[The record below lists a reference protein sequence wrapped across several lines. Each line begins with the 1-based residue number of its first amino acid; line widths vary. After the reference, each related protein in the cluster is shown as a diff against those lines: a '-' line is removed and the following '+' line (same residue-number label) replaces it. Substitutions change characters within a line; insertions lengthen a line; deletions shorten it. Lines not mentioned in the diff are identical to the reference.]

1 MVDNNDDIAL
11 PIQTLIGNPAS
22 VHASKEF
29 QNLRSSDDQP
39 LNTPTSVTSVIIT
52 AETKKED
59 SHKTVS
65 HPQYVD
71 HDQKVKDN
79 IFVEESRD

>member
-1 MVDNNDDIAL
+1 MVDNNDDLAL

-52 AETKKED
+52 ADDRKLELQMLT
-59 SHKTVS
+59 
-65 HPQYVD
+65 
-71 HDQKVKDN
+71 
-79 IFVEESRD
+79 

>member
-1 MVDNNDDIAL
+1 MVDNNDDLAL
-11 PIQTLIGNPAS
+11 PLQTLIGNPAS

-59 SHKTVS
+59 SHA
-65 HPQYVD
+65 QYAD